1 MNVRT
6 RIAHLIGNKNE
17 RRRLLKPVSQH
28 TGSRPGALRVHVDF
42 NAREIESNAVK
53 KAVAS
58 FSRGIAGVGH
68 REEIALINHS
78 VFSIF

>member
-1 MNVRT
+1 MNAKT

-28 TGSRPGALRVHVDF
+28 TGSRPGALRMHVDF
-42 NAREIESNAVK
+42 TARQIEYAFK

-58 FSRGIAGVGH
+58 FSRGILV
-68 REEIALINHS
+68 RALK
-78 VFSIF
+78 V